1 MTLSRKQFSQH
12 LQAFADSHISPD
24 DLTEMDDDHP
34 SMKAFTP
41 SGLPVKAFERGDV
54 AMGHC
59 IGAACNLN
67 RYLEAQ
73 GAAPRKIT
81 YDAPR
86 RVYSRFDTRPPRH
99 AVTEVDVEGTP
110 MVVDFTHRQFDQ
122 KADFPLVESR
132 AEFDKRMKRRRF
144 TAGEVQNPGED
155 NW

>member
-12 LQAFADSHISPD
+12 LQAFADSVIAPD
-24 DLTEMDDDHP
+24 DLMEMDDDHP
-34 SMKAFTP
+34 AMKAFTP
-41 SGLPVKAFERGDV
+41 SGLPVRAFERGDV

-67 RYLEAQ
+67 RHLEAQ
-73 GAAPRKIT
+73 GVAPRKIT
-81 YDAPR
+81 YDGPR
-86 RVYSRFDTRPPRH
+86 GFYNRFDTRPVRH
-99 AVTEVDVEGTP
+99 DVTEVDVEGAP

-122 KADFPLVESR
+122 KADFPLVEPR

-144 TAGEVQNPGED
+144 TAGEVQNPGEG